1 MSGCSPGPAIADGGE
16 ALDMSQQTLR
26 HWVKQ
31 TEVDAGPSCGLMGDE
46 KEELK

>member
-1 MSGCSPGPAIADGGE
+1 
-16 ALDMSQQTLR
+16 MSQQTLR